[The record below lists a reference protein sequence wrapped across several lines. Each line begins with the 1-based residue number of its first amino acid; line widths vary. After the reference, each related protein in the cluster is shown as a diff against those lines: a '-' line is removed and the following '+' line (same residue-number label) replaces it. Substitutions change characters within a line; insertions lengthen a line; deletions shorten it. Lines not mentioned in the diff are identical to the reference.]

1 VDPGPKAPSS
11 VPRGA
16 ELALGFAGFCAF
28 LNVYAAQPLLPLF
41 QAAFG
46 APKAAAALTVSAPN
60 LAVALAAPLVGAWA
74 ARRRLHRVMT
84 ASLLLMAVP
93 TLLAATAGSLSAL
106 VAWRFAQGLAVPG
119 VYAVGVAY
127 AAAVWPPR
135 TLGRA
140 TAALV
145 TGNVLGGFCG
155 RMIAGAAAEL
165 SGWRAA
171 FVALGLLTLA
181 GAFAVARLLPAARPP
196 APAPPPSLRPGPAED
211 AGTRPPLRPDAALLA
226 TFAVGF
232 SVLFTQVAT
241 FTYAVYHLAGP
252 PFGLGAAGL
261 SAVFAVYLV
270 GAVIT
275 PVAGRWIG
283 RVGARRVLALSVG
296 AGVVGTGLL
305 LVPWLPAVI
314 AGLAVS
320 CSASFVNQSAA
331 TSYLPRAAGPARRT
345 LASGVYISSY
355 YLGGAA
361 GGVVPAA
368 AWAAAGWPGCVG
380 LVAIAQVV
388 TLALALRAWAPHVAE
403 EQAAGAEAVTG
414 G

>member
-1 VDPGPKAPSS
+1 MEPGPSRPAA

-16 ELALGFAGFCAF
+16 ELALGLAGFCAF
-28 LNVYAAQPLLPLF
+28 LNVYAAQPLLPLL
-41 QAAFG
+41 QNAFG

-74 ARRRLHRVMT
+74 ARRRLHRVMV

-93 TLLAATAGSLSAL
+93 TLLAATAGSLSTL

-171 FVALGLLTLA
+171 FVALGLLTVA
-181 GAFAVARLLPAARPP
+181 GAFAVARLLPAARAPAMAPP
-196 APAPPPSLRPGPAED
+196 APEAAARS
-211 AGTRPPLRPDAALLA
+211 PLRLDAALLA

-252 PFGLGAAGL
+252 RFGLGATGL

-296 AGVVGTGLL
+296 AGVVGTALL
-305 LVPWLPAVI
+305 LVPWLPAVV
-314 AGLAVS
+314 AGLAIS

-388 TLALALRAWAPHVAE
+388 TVALALRAWAPHVAE
-403 EQAAGAEAVTG
+403 EQAADAEAATG